1 MVQIVRARD
10 RLTPCT
16 HRGGAAGTLPRNGH
30 RRGYPAGSL
39 SPQVI
44 QCPLLP
50 HGREV
55 FPARLAVN
63 QADDDGPHDR
73 TPLFDLGA
81 LIPAIRCRVASRGK
95 ENGFV
100 RAMNCFVVLA
110 RVKQV
115 HGIAILLLA
124 KRATHN
130 AAKRNMIARRRCV
143 SMLDAQIPSK
153 EFVGPDRAKVRCP
166 RG

>member
-1 MVQIVRARD
+1 
-10 RLTPCT
+10 
-16 HRGGAAGTLPRNGH
+16 
-30 RRGYPAGSL
+30 
-39 SPQVI
+39 VI

-110 RVKQV
+110 RVKQL
-115 HGIAILLLA
+115 HSIAILLLA

-153 EFVGPDRAKVRCP
+153 DLSVPTVPRFDAP